1 MSDPGERTSGA
12 AWHLPGLP
20 RAVAESGPWHEG
32 RTAAGAAFRAPR
44 LDAASAAAVASEVRT
59 AALEARDRFSVED
72 VVERVAAA
80 ASRLAVPADP
90 IGTVATALLETELG
104 WSPGGAAETL
114 RGMAEGWTAEEL
126 LSLLR
131 AELGDPAVLDGFRP
145 DPARPGRRR
154 RASGPALLLQVHA
167 GNVPGVAV
175 TGAIRGLLVRS
186 GVLAK
191 VAQDEPGLLPLF
203 ARALAEAD
211 PLLGR
216 CLAVTWWPGADSGA
230 APASEVWAK
239 QASKVVVYG
248 GSSAVAGVRA
258 ATSADTDVVVYGP
271 RLGVAVFLEDAP
283 DGAAAGLARDLCAY
297 DQRGCVSPRIAWVVG
312 ADPLATAERI
322 GAALAA
328 EVSRVAPPP
337 PGDAEAVELRAAR
350 AEAAFGG
357 FTPGG
362 PESTVLG
369 PDDLAWTVI
378 ARREPGADSR
388 ALPRALWLYGAE
400 SVSQVMELLAPF
412 AGRVQAL
419 GYAGSRSLEE
429 LAEGAARLGVS
440 RVAPVGTLAWPPSDW
455 RHEGRYQLLPL
466 LEWTDFELRP

>member
-1 MSDPGERTSGA
+1 
-12 AWHLPGLP
+12 
-20 RAVAESGPWHEG
+20 VESGPWHEG

-44 LDAASAAAVASEVRT
+44 LDAASAAAVASAVRN
-59 AALEARDRFSVED
+59 AALEARDRLSVED

-80 ASRLAVPADP
+80 ASRLANPADP
-90 IGTVATALLETELG
+90 IGQAASAVLEAELG
-104 WSPGGAAETL
+104 WSNRGAAETL
-114 RGMAEGWTAEEL
+114 RGMAEGWTGEAL

-131 AELGDPAVLDGFRP
+131 AELGDPGVLDGFRP
-145 DPARPGRRR
+145 DPDRPGRRR
-154 RASGPALLLQVHA
+154 RASGPPLLLQVHA

-191 VAQDEPGLLPLF
+191 VAQDEPGLLTLF
-203 ARALAEAD
+203 ARALARAD

-216 CLAVTWWPGADSGA
+216 CLAVTWWPGAESGT
-230 APASEVWAK
+230 APAWGVWAK
-239 QASKVVVYG
+239 HAGKVVVYG
-248 GSSAVAGVRA
+248 GDSAVAGVRA
-258 ATSADTDVVVYGP
+258 ATSPDTEIVAYGP
-271 RLGVAVFLEDAP
+271 RLGAAVVLEDAP
-283 DGAAAGLARDLCAY
+283 EAAVVGLARDLCAY

-350 AEAAFGG
+350 AEAAFAG
-357 FTPGG
+357 FAPEG

-378 ARREPGADSR
+378 ARRGPGADSR
-388 ALPRALWLYGAE
+388 ALPRALWVYGAE

-419 GYAGSRSLEE
+419 GYAGNRGLDE

-440 RVAPVGTLAWPPSDW
+440 RVAPIGTLAWPPSDW
-455 RHEGRYQLLPL
+455 RHEGRHQLLPL
-466 LEWTDFELRP
+466 LAWTDFELPS